1 MACHLMYDSFSR
13 PTTKVAVWGPLAKR
27 PPAWTPRP
35 FCQVLASFVGEGR
48 QLAKGPQTATL
59 VVGTQGKTEETALH
73 EVSTPVLTPD
83 SMKIVHIIT
92 GLDTGGAEVMLR
104 ELLRQTPR
112 PAFDS
117 QVISLSDI
125 GPVGKS
131 IQALGFKVS
140 SLGMRP
146 GLPDIGALWRLSRR
160 LKRLQPDV
168 VQTWLY
174 HGDLVGGLAAR
185 LAGIEAI
192 LWGIHISFL
201 DAPQSKKS
209 TLAVVKAGALLSH
222 WVPRSI
228 VCCAQS
234 ALELHEQIGYDARK
248 MQVIPNG
255 FDLAEFAP
263 HESARGAVRDELGL
277 APDTPL
283 VGLIGRFHPQ
293 KDHANFLR
301 AASLIARSDSRT
313 HFVLVGAGSEWS
325 NGELARPIE
334 DAGLKARFHL
344 LGRRDDIPRLSAA
357 LDVLA
362 LSSAYGEAFPLV
374 VGQAMACEI
383 PCAVTDVGDSAA
395 LVGEAGR
402 VVPPRD
408 AQALAGAI
416 RELLDLSKEER
427 RALGRAARTRIEERF
442 SIQSVAAR
450 YHALYRGLAGEGSR
464 RVNQ

>member
-1 MACHLMYDSFSR
+1 
-13 PTTKVAVWGPLAKR
+13 
-27 PPAWTPRP
+27 
-35 FCQVLASFVGEGR
+35 
-48 QLAKGPQTATL
+48 
-59 VVGTQGKTEETALH
+59 
-73 EVSTPVLTPD
+73 
-83 SMKIVHIIT
+83 MKIVHIIS
-92 GLDTGGAEVMLR
+92 GLNTGGAEVMLR
-104 ELLRQTPR
+104 ELLRHSPR
-112 PAFDS
+112 RDFEA
-117 QVISLSDI
+117 QVISLSDVGPI
-125 GPVGKS
+125 GQS
-131 IQALGFKVS
+131 IRALGFKVS

-146 GLPDIGALWRLSRR
+146 GAPDVGALWRLSRR

-192 LWGIHISFL
+192 LWGIHMSFL
-201 DAPQSKKS
+201 DAPQSKKT
-209 TLAVVKAGALLSH
+209 TLAVIKASALLSR

-234 ALELHEQIGYDARK
+234 ALELHEQMGYDARK

-255 FDLAEFAP
+255 FDLDEFAP
-263 HESARGAVRDELGL
+263 DESARASVRDELKL
-277 APDTPL
+277 PPDTPL

-293 KDHANFLR
+293 KDHANFLQT
-301 AASLIARSDSRT
+301 ASIMARSDSRT
-313 HFVLVGAGSEWS
+313 HFVLVGEDSEWS

-334 DAGLKARFHL
+334 DAGLKERFHL

-395 LVGEAGR
+395 LVGDAGR
-402 VVPPRD
+402 IVPPHD
-408 AQALAGAI
+408 PQALAHAI
-416 RELLDLSKEER
+416 RELLDLSPEAR
-427 RALGRAARTRIEERF
+427 RTLGMAARARIQDHF
-442 SIQSVAAR
+442 PIQDIAAR
-450 YHALYRGLAGEGSR
+450 YHALYRELASGGAGKRASSR
-464 RVNQ
+464 V